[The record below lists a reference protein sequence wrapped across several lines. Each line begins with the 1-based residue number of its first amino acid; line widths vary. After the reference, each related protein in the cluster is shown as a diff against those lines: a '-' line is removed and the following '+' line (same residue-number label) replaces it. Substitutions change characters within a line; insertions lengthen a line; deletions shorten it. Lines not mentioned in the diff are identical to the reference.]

1 MNFPA
6 VTALVAAI
14 VLLLASHHSDGGS
27 MVSLFQPSAIMIVL
41 GGTFCAALVNFK
53 PSTLKNALNA
63 SLEVFSE
70 KQPSHKVIEEII
82 LVCKEDE
89 ISIFKKVFE
98 NESKVEYAT
107 GGNTRQDS
115 VKNALSY
122 IDEKY
127 VLVHDGARPN
137 FSKMLLERLKENV
150 VLHGSVIPVIS
161 ISDTIKVI
169 KDNYVIKTL
178 NREEIKRVQTPQA
191 FETGLLK
198 KAHCLAKNDGYTDD
212 SSMIEELLEVPTF
225 VVNGESNNIKY
236 TNPED
241 F

>member
-1 MNFPA
+1 MKYQ
-6 VTALVAAI
+6 AI
-14 VLLLASHHSDGGS
+14 VLAAGNSSRSKLDYNKVLYKINEKPIIYLATKQFLLDDDCSK
-27 MVSLFQPSAIMIVL
+27 IV
-41 GGTFCAALVNFK
+41 
-53 PSTLKNALNA
+53 
-63 SLEVFSE
+63 
-70 KQPSHKVIEEII
+70 

-98 NESKVEYAT
+98 NENKVEYAT

-212 SSMIEELLEVPTF
+212 SSMIEELLEVSTF